1 MKRNTMASR
10 AHGVRIRSA
19 EHSERR
25 AAIHERLTAGG
36 WRLSMVAVDGEA
48 WVIKQGGKV
57 MSLIWSIAVED
68 DGAEWLHVSLA
79 APKRLP
85 TWGELEWVHDLV
97 IGDAYAYA
105 VFSPRDRWVHINK
118 AVGHLFAPL
127 DGKPRL
133 PEFSGRLRS
142 GANTL

>member
-1 MKRNTMASR
+1 MAST

-25 AAIHERLTAGG
+25 AAIGERLTAGG
-36 WRLSMVAVDGEA
+36 WRLSMVAV
-48 WVIKQGGKV
+48 
-57 MSLIWSIAVED
+57 

-85 TWGELEWVHDLV
+85 TWGELEWVHALV

-105 VFSPRDRWVHINK
+105 VFPPRDRWVHINK